1 MSQKPAAFLDRDGV
15 INHDDGYMGTRE
27 RIRWMPNAAKA
38 IRRLNDAGYFVFF
51 FTNQSGVARGFFTEE
66 ELNALHDWMRAE
78 LAAEGAVIDDIRY
91 CPHHP
96 DGTVAGYLQDHHW
109 RKPAPGM
116 IHDLMEHWPVRH
128 QGSFVIGDRPT
139 DIEAAQAAGL
149 PGFLFAGG
157 EGDLL
162 GRLHALVPDDSVSR
176 PGGASGDDPSREGS
190 PRQDLVAALSFP
202 IASAEARPSTGSS
215 AGDCE

>member
-1 MSQKPAAFLDRDGV
+1 MNSAAHRRPAAFLDRDGV
-15 INHDDGYMGTRE
+15 INHDDGYMAAKE

-38 IRRLNDAGYFVFF
+38 IRRLNQAGYFVFF

-66 ELNALHDWMRAE
+66 EVVVLHDWMCSE
-78 LAAEGAVIDDIRY
+78 LREQGAIIDDISY

-96 DGTVAGYLQDHHW
+96 DGSVAGYLEDHHW

-116 IHDLMEHWPVRH
+116 ILDLIEHWPVQR

-139 DIEAAQAAGL
+139 DIEAAKAAGL

-157 EGDLL
+157 DLD
-162 GRLHALVPDDSVSR
+162 AF
-176 PGGASGDDPSREGS
+176 
-190 PRQDLVAALSFP
+190 VAEVMADV
-202 IASAEARPSTGSS
+202 RVR
-215 AGDCE
+215 